1 MLEHTLCRAERVI
14 SPERLFTVVSRDH
27 LRYPEVKRQLSICAS
42 GTVVVQPQNKETG
55 PGILLPLMHVYKRYP
70 DSVVAVFPADHF
82 IVEEALF
89 MAHVDLAMRVAERRP
104 SCLVLLGME
113 PRLPEPEYGYILPGT
128 EVGDLAPLAAV
139 RKVLGFIE
147 KPEPRAA
154 RRLLRKGGLWNTMVM
169 AFKVKTLL
177 DLVRGIAP
185 SLYLSFTRI
194 CEAIGKRDE
203 AHVVERA
210 YRSMEA
216 VNFSR
221 GLLETLSLKHSSP
234 LLVLPVRGVLWS
246 DWGSEQ
252 RIVRMLSNA
261 GHLERRHKISANG
274 LFSSPNYLRMAAG
287 GSG

>member
-14 SPERLFTVVSRDH
+14 SPARLFTVVSRDH
-27 LRYPEVKRQLSICAS
+27 LRYPEVKRQLSSRAS
-42 GTVVVQPQNKETG
+42 GTVVVQPRNKETG

-70 DSVVAVFPADHF
+70 DSVVAVFPSDHF
-82 IVEEALF
+82 IAEEALF
-89 MAHVDLAMRVAERRP
+89 MAHVDLAMRVVERRP
-104 SCLVLLGME
+104 SYLVLLGME

-128 EVGDLAPLAAV
+128 EVSDLAPLATV

-154 RRLLRKGGLWNTMVM
+154 RRLLLEGGLWNTMVM

-177 DLVRGIAP
+177 DLVQGIAP
-185 SLYLSFTRI
+185 LLYLSFERI
-194 CEAIGKRDE
+194 CAAIGTRDE

-210 YRSMEA
+210 YRGMEA

-221 GLLETLSLKHSSP
+221 GLLETFSLKHTSP

-252 RIVRMLSNA
+252 RVLSTLGNA
-261 GHLERRHKISANG
+261 GYLERRHKISANG
-274 LFSSPNYLRMAAG
+274 LFNSPNCQRMAAS